1 MPTTHKTFQ
10 LRGYL
15 SKAGYQQLDDI
26 LAECAILYNAAIQE
40 WRDAYKSA
48 GVSLNVFHQNK
59 EFTAVRAQ
67 DAFWGGISTLVG
79 RGVLRRAEN
88 ARQAFYRRVKA
99 GEKPGFPRFKSRR
112 RWRTIHLAGAYC
124 GMVKPGY
131 LNIKGMPKIKFKD
144 KGRLPPSEQIRSI
157 AITRRGRRVDIN
169 LTYRIGVEP
178 LPSQGGKAVGID
190 MGVSDRMTLSTGE
203 SYERRISNSENIA
216 EKQRRLV
223 RCRKG
228 SREWRRR
235 VRILANAHSKERV
248 RNRNDC
254 HQITTDIVRRF
265 DVIAVEDLQVK
276 NMTRSARGTVE
287 EPGTNVKAKSG
298 LNREIQKQT
307 WGLIRGQLAYKAEW
321 AGRRLVA
328 VAPHHTSQ
336 TCSGCGAV
344 DRENRSGKAFRCLAC
359 GLELDADV
367 NAAINI
373 RGMGVFPST

>member
-1 MPTTHKTFQ
+1 MPTTHKTLQ

-15 SKAGYQQLDDI
+15 TKAGYAQLDAV

-48 GVSLNVFHQNK
+48 GVSVNIFHQNK
-59 EFTAVRAQ
+59 EFTAVRAA
-67 DAFWGGISTLVG
+67 DTFWGDISTLVG

-131 LNIKGMPKIKFKD
+131 LSIKGMPKIKFKD
-144 KGRLPPSEQIRSI
+144 RGRLPPAEQIRSI

-169 LTYRIGVEP
+169 LTYRISVEP
-178 LPSQGGKAVGID
+178 LPSQGGIAVGID

-203 SYERRISNSENIA
+203 SYGRRITDAEDIA
-216 EKQRRLV
+216 EKQRRLA

-254 HQITTDIVRRF
+254 HQITTDIIRRF
-265 DVIAVEDLQVK
+265 DVIAVEDLQLK
-276 NMTRSARGTVE
+276 NMTRSAKGTVE
-287 EPGTNVKAKSG
+287 EPGTNVNAKSG
-298 LNREIQKQT
+298 LNREVLKQT

-344 DRENRSGKAFRCLAC
+344 DPGNRSGKAFRCLAC
-359 GLELDADV
+359 GLEMDADV

-373 RGMGVFPST
+373 KKRGIIV